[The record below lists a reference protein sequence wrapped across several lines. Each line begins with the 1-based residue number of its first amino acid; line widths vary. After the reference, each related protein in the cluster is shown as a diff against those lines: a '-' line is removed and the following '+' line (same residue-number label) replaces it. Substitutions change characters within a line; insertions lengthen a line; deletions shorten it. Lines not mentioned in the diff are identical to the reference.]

1 MKFLER
7 VSLTIFSI
15 IILVLSLVMSLL
27 VFGWI
32 KVTTVAYGLQL
43 ALSVPTA
50 VNIILVVA
58 VILILLAIKCIFFT
72 SRDKEDKTEGIL
84 LENENGKL
92 LISINTIENL
102 VKGVVSGF
110 SNVKSS
116 SCKVNLN
123 RQVNNV
129 KVELNLTVGADTVI
143 KELSLNIQDR
153 IKEVVKQTTE
163 LEIKEINI
171 RIKDIENSKQTK
183 KDE

>member
-15 IILVLSLVMSLL
+15 IILALSLIMSLL

-32 KVTTVAYGLQL
+32 KVATITYGLQL
-43 ALSVPTA
+43 ALSIPTA
-50 VNIILVVA
+50 VNIILVLS
-58 VILILLAIKCIFFT
+58 VILILLAIKCIFFS
-72 SRDKEDKTEGIL
+72 SRDNEDKAEGIL

-116 SCKVNLN
+116 NCKVHLD

-129 KVELNLTVGADTVI
+129 KVELNLTVGSDTII
-143 KELSLNIQDR
+143 KELSLNIQDK

-171 RIKDIENSKQTK
+171 RIKDIDNSKQ
-183 KDE
+183 D

>member
-7 VSLTIFSI
+7 LSLTIFSV
-15 IILVLSLVMSLL
+15 IILVLSLIVSLL

-32 KVTTVAYGLQL
+32 KVTTVTYGLQL
-43 ALSVPTA
+43 ALSVPVA
-50 VNIILVVA
+50 VNIILVVS
-58 VILILLAIKCIFFT
+58 VIFILLAIKCIFF
-72 SRDKEDKTEGIL
+72 SSKDEEDKTEGIL

-116 SCKVNLN
+116 NCKVNLD

-129 KVELNLTVGADTVI
+129 TVELNLTVGADTVI

-153 IKEVVKQTTE
+153 IKKVVKQTTE
-163 LEIKEINI
+163 LEIKEIDI
-171 RIKDIENSKQTK
+171 RIKDIENPKTTQN
-183 KDE
+183 D